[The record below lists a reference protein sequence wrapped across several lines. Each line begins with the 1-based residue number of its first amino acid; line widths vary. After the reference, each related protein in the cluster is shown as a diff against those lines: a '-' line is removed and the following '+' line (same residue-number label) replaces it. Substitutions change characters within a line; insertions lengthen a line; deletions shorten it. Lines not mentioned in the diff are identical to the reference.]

1 MSGKK
6 TRIVA
11 SPEALTHNPFGALLP
26 ADASPSMESSDD
38 PAPTP
43 ENEAAPSIA
52 PFSFEGKAAN
62 AKVVIARERKGRAGK
77 TVTLARTNV
86 TDSGISGRIEVRAA
100 HMANVL
106 GIDTLMLLTAVPKV
120 AINWG
125 KPDQRELD
133 VVTLRQLKAYQAYRN
148 PELEDNL

>member
-26 ADASPSMESSDD
+26 ADASPSMEISE

-43 ENEAAPSIA
+43 KNEATPSIA
-52 PFSFEGKAAN
+52 RFSFEGKAAN

-77 TVTLARTNV
+77 TVTLVSIAGASVTQLDELCTQMRTALGCGGAREELSIAIAGDQAARVETWLRNR
-86 TDSGISGRIEVRAA
+86 GAQKIVRA
-100 HMANVL
+100 
-106 GIDTLMLLTAVPKV
+106 DK
-120 AINWG
+120 
-125 KPDQRELD
+125 
-133 VVTLRQLKAYQAYRN
+133 
-148 PELEDNL
+148 